1 MYIRLTIPWIYWRKI
16 LQKAER
22 RKFGESFSQSVDQN
36 GRQQSENRL
45 PLGYLYSFGAAYRS
59 NSYGDF
65 IHKFCREN
73 VFKLTS
79 SFSSWPSEAYQVC
92 MIKFIALR
100 LFLLNCKVN
109 PKVWVKSIQ
118 KNEDLIFRLIFK
130 TLSIRFQNSIDLFV
144 WPVNKL
150 IKKNQAFLRLH
161 YPNSPIQREKKW
173 NEYWRV
179 TSKKERKFMSSN
191 QNLSTEIGGWKLIS
205 L

>member
-16 LQKAER
+16 LQRAER

-45 PLGYLYSFGAAYRS
+45 PLGYPYSFGAAYRS
-59 NSYGDF
+59 NSYVDF

-92 MIKFIALR
+92 MIKCVALR

-118 KNEDLIFRLIFK
+118 KNEDLILRLISK

-191 QNLSTEIGGWKLIS
+191 QNLSTEIEGWKLIS

>member
-1 MYIRLTIPWIYWRKI
+1 M
-16 LQKAER
+16 
-22 RKFGESFSQSVDQN
+22 
-36 GRQQSENRL
+36 
-45 PLGYLYSFGAAYRS
+45 
-59 NSYGDF
+59 
-65 IHKFCREN
+65 
-73 VFKLTS
+73 FKLTS

-92 MIKFIALR
+92 MIKFVALR

-179 TSKKERKFMSSN
+179 HIKKGKEIYEFEPKFVHWNRRMKTHKFITKSHARLPFHHYTAFSAGCHCSEQPYSTHYGQTSPLQGPQSLVIISRF
-191 QNLSTEIGGWKLIS
+191 LSMLFH
-205 L
+205 LNMP

>member
-1 MYIRLTIPWIYWRKI
+1 MDLLKKNTPEGWKEKIWRVIQSIRWSKRKAAVRKQI
-16 LQKAER
+16 ASRLSLQ
-22 RKFGESFSQSVDQN
+22 FWC
-36 GRQQSENRL
+36 
-45 PLGYLYSFGAAYRS
+45 AYRS

>member
-16 LQKAER
+16 LQRAER

-45 PLGYLYSFGAAYRS
+45 PLGYPYSFGAAYTS
-59 NSYGDF
+59 NAYGDF
-65 IHKFCREN
+65 IHKFFREN

>member
-1 MYIRLTIPWIYWRKI
+1 MDLLKKSTPEGWKEKIWRVIQSIRWSKRK
-16 LQKAER
+16 AAV
-22 RKFGESFSQSVDQN
+22 RKQIAS
-36 GRQQSENRL
+36 RL
-45 PLGYLYSFGAAYRS
+45 SLHLWCGVY
-59 NSYGDF
+59 SYGDF
-65 IHKFCREN
+65 IHKFFREN

-191 QNLSTEIGGWKLIS
+191 QNLSTEIEGWKLIS